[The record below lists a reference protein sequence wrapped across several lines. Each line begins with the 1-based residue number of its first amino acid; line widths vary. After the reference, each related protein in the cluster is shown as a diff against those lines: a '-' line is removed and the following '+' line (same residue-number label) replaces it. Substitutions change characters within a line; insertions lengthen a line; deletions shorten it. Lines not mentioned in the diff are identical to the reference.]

1 MRRRFEPTASLGVDA
16 ARAHLLRMKT
26 LALILIIPAMAP
38 SVQAQTAPWPPQAGA
53 SAMDQHRYQA
63 DQNRLAM
70 EQMRRDADQREV
82 QARQAQMATEAARRR
97 LETARAPAPSP
108 PASVYT
114 SRSPLQDPVTQS
126 RRQAADGAAQ
136 IDRWLDHG
144 PR

>member
-1 MRRRFEPTASLGVDA
+1 
-16 ARAHLLRMKT
+16 
-26 LALILIIPAMAP
+26 
-38 SVQAQTAPWPPQAGA
+38 
-53 SAMDQHRYQA
+53 MDHHRYQA

-70 EQMRRDADQREV
+70 EQMRRNADQREV

-114 SRSPLQDPVTQS
+114 SRSLLQDPVTQS

>member
-1 MRRRFEPTASLGVDA
+1 
-16 ARAHLLRMKT
+16 MKM
-26 LALILIIPAMAP
+26 LALILLIFAMA
-38 SVQAQTAPWPPQAGA
+38 STVQAQTAPWPPQAGA

-82 QARQAQMATEAARRR
+82 QARQAQMDTEAARRR
-97 LETARAPAPSP
+97 LEAAQSPALSSPAP
-108 PASVYT
+108 VYT
-114 SRSPLQDPVTQS
+114 SRSPQQDPVTQS

-136 IDRWLDHG
+136 IDRWLDQG